1 MPWTSCSSC
10 SGCVEAVRRGSLW
23 PCRPRPTSK
32 LSRGASPPAA
42 IDGVTGLGTPGG
54 VLVVYLENDSAVLR
68 REVDAALRA
77 EGVPETHVVVTG
89 EFKAQ

>member
-1 MPWTSCSSC
+1 MPPDAD
-10 SGCVEAVRRGSLW
+10 VKALKNRVA
-23 PCRPRPTSK
+23 PR
-32 LSRGASPPAA
+32 LLA

-54 VLVVYLENDSAVLR
+54 VLVVYLDNDSAALR

>member
-1 MPWTSCSSC
+1 
-10 SGCVEAVRRGSLW
+10 
-23 PCRPRPTSK
+23 
-32 LSRGASPPAA
+32 
-42 IDGVTGLGTPGG
+42 
-54 VLVVYLENDSAVLR
+54 VYLENDSAALR

>member
-1 MPWTSCSSC
+1 MAVPP
-10 SGCVEAVRRGSLW
+10 EADVKALKRRVA
-23 PCRPRPTSK
+23 PR
-32 LSRGASPPAA
+32 LLA

-54 VLVVYLENDSAVLR
+54 VLVVYLENDSAALR
-68 REVDAALRA
+68 SEVDAALRA